1 MAESDPKIASG
12 SARGPGR
19 TWNEMAASD
28 TNRVPDYLLEI
39 HEPELGD
46 APIDVARYTSR
57 EFFELEMKHV
67 WPRVWQFAARE
78 EELPEAGDSV
88 VYELGDKSFLLVRQ
102 QDGSIRAFYNVCLH
116 RGRKLRTSGG
126 KVNDLRCPYHAFT
139 WNADG
144 SLKNI
149 PCQWDFKHLEG
160 KDMSLPEVQ
169 VGLWGGYVFIKEE
182 AGGPG
187 LEEYLAPL
195 PQHFKDWHPEECYTV
210 KWGAKV
216 LKANWKVC
224 MEAFIEAFH
233 VIATHPQILPFTADT
248 NSKYA
253 LFSDHTNLTITPFG
267 VTSTHVPGGDE
278 REEQW
283 VIDQFLKYN
292 GRVVEPGMTVEV
304 GEGQTARQAMG
315 AINRKRFGAM
325 IGRDLSHVSD
335 SEVQDAFTY
344 NVFPN
349 FSPWGGYGPAV
360 VYRWRPWPDENHCLM
375 EVRLI
380 QRAKPGEAKPK
391 CPEMV
396 LIPED
401 EDWEPLFGQ
410 LGAVLNQDMAN
421 IPHVQTG
428 MKAMRD
434 GKVELA
440 HYQESRVRH
449 WHQTIDKYIAGTL

>member
-1 MAESDPKIASG
+1 MADSKPVDAKKSD
-12 SARGPGR
+12 RGPGR
-19 TWNEMAASD
+19 SWNELARAD
-28 TNRVPDYLLEI
+28 TNQVPAFLLED
-39 HEPELGD
+39 HEPALGD
-46 APIDVARYTSR
+46 APLDVARYTSR
-57 EFFELEMKHV
+57 EFFDLEMTHM

-78 EELPEAGDSV
+78 EELPEPGDTV
-88 VYELGDKSFLLVRQ
+88 VYEYGPKSFLLVRQ
-102 QDGSIRAFYNVCLH
+102 EDHSIRAFYNACLH
-116 RGRKLRTSGG
+116 RGRKLRTASG

-144 SLKNI
+144 SLKRI
-149 PCQWDFKHLEG
+149 PCEWDFPHLKN
-160 KDMSLPEVQ
+160 KDMNLPEVQ
-169 VGLWGGYVFIKEE
+169 VGTWGGYVFIKEE
-182 AGGPG
+182 AGGMS

-195 PQHFKDWHPEECYTV
+195 PQHFKNWGPEECYTV
-210 KWGAKV
+210 KWGAKI

-233 VIATHPQILPFTADT
+233 VVATHPQILPFTADT

-267 VTSTHVPGGDE
+267 VTSTHVPAAN

-283 VIDQFLKYN
+283 VIDQFVKYN
-292 GRVVEPGMTVEV
+292 GRVVEPGMKLQVE
-304 GEGQTARQAMG
+304 EGKTARQAMG
-315 AINRKRFGAM
+315 AFNRARFGKM
-325 IGRDLSHVSD
+325 IGRDISGVSD
-335 SEVQDAFTY
+335 AEVQDAFTY

-360 VYRWRPWPDENHCLM
+360 VYRWRPWPDQDHCLM

-396 LIPED
+396 MIPDD
-401 EDWEPLFGQ
+401 EDWEPMFGQ
-410 LGAVLNQDMAN
+410 LGYVLNQDMAN
-421 IPHVQTG
+421 IPHVHTG

-440 HYQESRVRH
+440 HYQEVRIRH
-449 WHQTIDKYIAGTL
+449 WHQTIDKYIKGEL

>member
-1 MAESDPKIASG
+1 MAEADSA

-19 TWNEMAASD
+19 SWNQLAAAD
-28 TNRVPDYLLEI
+28 TNGVPGYLLED
-39 HEPELGD
+39 HERDMGD
-46 APIDVARYTSR
+46 APIGVERYVSP
-57 EFFELEMKHV
+57 EFFALEMERM

-78 EELPEAGDSV
+78 EELPEPGDSV
-88 VYELGDKSFLLVRQ
+88 VYEYGHKSFLLVRQ
-102 QDGSIRAFYNVCLH
+102 PDRSIRAFYNACLH
-116 RGRKLRTSGG
+116 RGRKLRLTGG
-126 KVNDLRCPYHAFT
+126 KTNDLRCPYHAFT
-139 WNADG
+139 WHGDG
-144 SLKNI
+144 SLKSI
-149 PCQWDFKHLEG
+149 PCRWDFKHLEG
-160 KDMSLPEVQ
+160 KDMDLPQVQ
-169 VGLWGGYVFIKEE
+169 VGTWGGYVFIKEE
-182 AGGPG
+182 PGGMS
-187 LEEYLAPL
+187 LEDYLAPL
-195 PQHFKDWHPEECYTV
+195 PEHFRDWGPDECYTV

-253 LFSDHTNLTITPFG
+253 LFTDHTNLTITPFG
-267 VTSTHVPGGDE
+267 VTSAHVPPAD
-278 REEQW
+278 RDEQW

-304 GEGQTARQAMG
+304 NPGETARRAMG
-315 AINRKRFGAM
+315 AHNRARFGAM
-325 IGRDLSHVSD
+325 IGRDLSQVSD
-335 SEVQDAFTY
+335 AEVQDAFTY

-360 VYRWRPWPDENHCLM
+360 VYRWRPWPDQDHTLM

-380 QRAKPGEAKPK
+380 QRARPGETPPP

-396 LIPED
+396 LIPEG

-421 IPHVQTG
+421 IPHVHTG
-428 MKAMRD
+428 MRALRD
-434 GKVELA
+434 GQVELA

-449 WHQTIDKYIAGTL
+449 WHQTIDKYLAGDI

>member
-1 MAESDPKIASG
+1 MADIDPNPK
-12 SARGPGR
+12 RGPGR
-19 TWNEMAASD
+19 TWNEMARADS
-28 TNRVPDYLLEI
+28 NPVPDYLLEDF
-39 HEPELGD
+39 EPELGV
-46 APIDVARYTSR
+46 APIDVSRYTSR
-57 EFFELEMKHV
+57 EFFELEMKHM

-78 EELPEAGDSV
+78 EELPEPGDTA
-88 VYELGDKSFLLVRQ
+88 VYEYGTKSFLLVRQ
-102 QDGSIRAFYNVCLH
+102 QDGSIRAFYNACLH

-144 SLKNI
+144 SLKHI
-149 PCQWDFKHLEG
+149 PCKWDFQHLDG
-160 KDMSLPEVQ
+160 KDMNLPEVQ
-169 VGLWGGYVFIKEE
+169 VGTWGGYVFIKEE
-182 AGGPG
+182 PGGIS
-187 LEEYLAPL
+187 LEDYLAPL
-195 PQHFKDWHPEECYTV
+195 PRHFVDWGPDECYTV

-233 VIATHPQILPFTADT
+233 VVATHPQILPFTADT

-267 VTSTHVPGGDE
+267 VTSTHVPGAE

-292 GRVVEPGMTVEV
+292 GRVVEPGMEVKV
-304 GEGQTARQAMG
+304 GEGETARQAMG
-315 AINRKRFGAM
+315 AFNRARFGKM
-325 IGRDLSHVSD
+325 IGRDISHVSD
-335 SEVQDAFTY
+335 AEVQDAFTY

-391 CPEMV
+391 CPEMI

-401 EDWEPLFGQ
+401 QDWEPLFGQ

-421 IPHVQTG
+421 IPHVHTG
-428 MKAMRD
+428 MQALRD

-440 HYQESRVRH
+440 HYQEVRVRH
-449 WHQTIDKYIAGTL
+449 WHNTIDKYVKGEL